1 MAQVVSVQVDKRPSG
16 SFRVRLRVDDARFY
30 LATVPTRAEA
40 QAIGDAARVRVES
53 GEWKPT
59 NGNTVATY
67 GERVLDEL
75 ELGGRRG
82 MKSLRYSFGKHIK
95 TAPFAGEQLAAVT
108 RADVKAWRAKLIKK
122 LAPSSVGVI
131 VGFLHQIFEE
141 AVDDELV
148 EVNPVQAKS
157 KTVRR
162 RERAGVDTR
171 QSWNVLSLEEQ
182 DLLRTSPL
190 LREEDRLPLLF
201 LLGTGMRVGEATAL
215 RLADVDVDGEAPH
228 VVVRYGSPPAGP
240 TKSNKVRV
248 IALFGIGLE
257 AARQWLQLLPGYVKK
272 NPHGLMFPSPQAGS
286 FRDRSDFLGA
296 TRARSRWRTYRDK
309 LFGRPVRLHDL
320 RHTCATSLVNGWWGD
335 QVPWPLDKVRD
346 QLGHGSVKITE
357 RYAHASLRALMDR
370 AKTMTPS
377 SVPLSPS
384 ETAVASIFSGKVGG
398 RRTSDESEAAQGPEG
413 RSAPAAGSS

>member
-30 LATVPTRAEA
+30 LATVASRAEA
-40 QAIGDAARVRVES
+40 QAIGDAARERVAS

-59 NGNTVATY
+59 NGNTVAAY
-67 GERVLDEL
+67 GERVLDML

-95 TAPFAGEQLAAVT
+95 KAPFAGEQLAAVT

-122 LAPSSVGVI
+122 LAPGSVGVI

-148 EVNPVQAKS
+148 EVNPVQARS
-157 KTVRR
+157 KVVRR
-162 RERAGVDTR
+162 RERVVDA
-171 QSWNVLSLEEQ
+171 QQAWNVLTLEEQ
-182 DLLRTSPL
+182 ELLRTSPV

-215 RLADVDVDGEAPH
+215 RLADVHVDGESPH

-257 AARQWLQLLPGYVKK
+257 AARQWLQGLPEYARK
-272 NPHGLMFPSPQAGS
+272 NPHALMFPSPREGG

-296 TRARSRWRTYRDK
+296 TRQGSRWRAYRDE

-335 QVPWPLDKVRD
+335 RIPWPIDKVRD
-346 QLGHGSVKITE
+346 QLGHSSVKVTE
-357 RYAHASLRALMDR
+357 RYAHASLKALMER
-370 AKTMTPS
+370 ARSMSSPS
-377 SVPLSPS
+377 SVPFSPS
-384 ETAVASIFSGKVGG
+384 DAAVSSIFSGVGDG
-398 RRTSDESEAAQGPEG
+398 RRTSA
-413 RSAPAAGSS
+413 